1 MTWCA
6 ASSWRAMRCKC
17 RDRPAD
23 GRGTDSDHLAEVE
36 VIAAAKLSSG
46 AVEPDGSI
54 TIADEDLER
63 HRD

>member
-1 MTWCA
+1 
-6 ASSWRAMRCKC
+6 MRCKC